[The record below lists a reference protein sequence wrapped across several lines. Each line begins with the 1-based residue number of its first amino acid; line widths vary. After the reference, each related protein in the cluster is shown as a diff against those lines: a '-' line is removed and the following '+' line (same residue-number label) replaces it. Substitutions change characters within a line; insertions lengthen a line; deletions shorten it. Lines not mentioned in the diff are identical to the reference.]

1 MEREEEIFRRK
12 VEMKMTRELA
22 IKAQE
27 DNVQF
32 KQEFARDAKDEAS
45 RQKHLHEMEQAALL
59 EENRILVKIIEDQK
73 ENVREEVK
81 KMVEK
86 NHIKRID
93 QQTELAKAM
102 EQKRIDEEE
111 ELARRKELIEKIKEI
126 SKNIKKHEKDF
137 DPTTTAGFGLL
148 DEMSLAELQN
158 KLTQVKNEHQQK
170 IEDKNK
176 QILQDKQDK
185 VNSLKSKIEKVKLL
199 REKEKEKRIYAKS
212 KVINNKVVIRDAI

>member
-32 KQEFARDAKDEAS
+32 KQEFARDAKDEAG

-59 EENRILVKIIEDQK
+59 EENRILVKVIEDQK

-148 DEMSLAELQN
+148 GEMSLAELQN